1 MKEKN
6 LNIVKEHW
14 EKKETVSLRD
24 KNLKLLEQNIII
36 DYIKRSKKNTLMDIG
51 CGDASDTV
59 KFAQYVNK
67 VYAYDY
73 SKAMLS
79 KSADIIKGIDNISL
93 DELNIL
99 EDQINQKTDLVITK
113 RLLINLGNFDNQK
126 NAIRKIHNSIEEDG
140 YYIMLETSIEGLKNL
155 NELRVKVGLDIIP
168 EPYHNTL
175 FDLNILKEFL
185 NQLFVIED
193 IKYFS
198 TYYFLTR
205 VYNPLLNSDN
215 EFKYDTKAK
224 NITLQGIELFES
236 KIIGPQFCMLLK
248 RK

>member
-1 MKEKN
+1 VKEKN

-24 KNLKLLEQNIII
+24 KNLKILEQNTII

-79 KSADIIKGIDNISL
+79 KSADIIEGIDNISL

-215 EFKYDTKAK
+215 EFNMIQKQR
-224 NITLQGIELFES
+224 I
-236 KIIGPQFCMLLK
+236 
-248 RK
+248 